1 YKILCLNHHINLA
14 VRDGFAKFGV
24 KLKTKIQQKVLPI
37 QPKPAIVVN
46 DENGEVV
53 VVSDDDESNS
63 EGDDQLA
70 NQGGADGAEIED
82 VEGEEVPEDDAPGM
96 GPEDEDIGSD
106 DEGGPEAGVNISA
119 EAIAAQASSASMD
132 TTENTTNA
140 RSEGTLCNVLD
151 YHASLRDAIDRNL
164 RLIAGDADLDA
175 ETKAEMK
182 KFLGAM
188 EKKLRKYRDIAL
200 RNRLTLAASLLH
212 PNNRR
217 LFHISYPAYR
227 ATAETALRELLDEL
241 VNTQDKGPSPPSKDP
256 AAPEI
261 GTSLPS
267 PCSAARQLREQ
278 DANTEEHENR
288 SDNEEDEVAQYLN
301 PKICPWRASDG
312 TPYKWWRDNEK
323 VFPTLS
329 KLARIILAISGSSSA
344 VERVFSQV
352 ALVST
357 NRRGS
362 LSAATISQLARKKK

>member
-1 YKILCLNHHINLA
+1 TRWNSHYAMMRGALKIRVAIDAHCRAHIGVRNEVLGDYLLTDSQWRQLTLMEPILKLA
-14 VRDGFAKFGV
+14 MAV
-24 KLKTKIQQKVLPI
+24 TKKM
-37 QPKPAIVVN
+37 
-46 DENGEVV
+46 E
-53 VVSDDDESNS
+53 
-63 EGDDQLA
+63 
-70 NQGGADGAEIED
+70 
-82 VEGEEVPEDDAPGM
+82 
-96 GPEDEDIGSD
+96 
-106 DEGGPEAGVNISA
+106 
-119 EAIAAQASSASMD
+119 
-132 TTENTTNA
+132 

-182 KFLGAM
+182 NFLGAM

-241 VNTQDKGPSPPSKDP
+241 VDTQDKGPSPPSKDP

-312 TPYKWWRDNEK
+312 T
-323 VFPTLS
+323 
-329 KLARIILAISGSSSA
+329 
-344 VERVFSQV
+344 
-352 ALVST
+352 
-357 NRRGS
+357 
-362 LSAATISQLARKKK
+362 